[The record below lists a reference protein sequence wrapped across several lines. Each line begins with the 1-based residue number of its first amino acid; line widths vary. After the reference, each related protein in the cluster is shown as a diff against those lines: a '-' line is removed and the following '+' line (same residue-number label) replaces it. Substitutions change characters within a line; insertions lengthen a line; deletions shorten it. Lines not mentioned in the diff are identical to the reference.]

1 MKNFKA
7 ILEYDGTAYHGWQWQ
22 VKRLNLQ
29 QTFEEALEKIVG
41 KKVRVAA
48 SGRTDAGVH
57 AFAQVVSF
65 KLETRHDSSVL
76 LRALNAHLPDSLVVK
91 HLKEMPADFHAQM
104 SAKRKMYA
112 YFILNDA
119 VPAAFLNRVSWEM
132 HRKLDWKEMKKAFKL
147 LEGEHDF
154 KSFQSVGTPVRTS
167 VRTIHKIRVQK
178 VGEGLT
184 KLPKTHPLHFLV
196 HPNLYVIT
204 LEANGFLKQMV
215 RNIIGTVVQVG
226 LGRLKPSDIEKI
238 LKAKDRRKAGMAAP
252 AKGLF
257 LVRVVY

>member
-1 MKNFKA
+1 MKTFKA

-22 VKRLNLQ
+22 DKRLNLQ
-29 QTFEEALEKIVG
+29 QTFEEALEKIAG

-57 AFAQVVSF
+57 ALAQVASF
-65 KLETRHDSSVL
+65 KLETRHDAATI

-91 HLKEMPADFHAQM
+91 HLKEMPEGFHAQM
-104 SAKRKMYA
+104 SARRKMYA

-119 VPAAFLNRVSWEM
+119 VPAAFLNRVSWEI
-132 HRKLDWKEMKKAFKL
+132 HRKLDWKAMKKAFKI

-154 KSFQSVGTPVRTS
+154 KSFQSVGTPVRSTI
-167 VRTIHKIRVQK
+167 RTIYKIRVQK
-178 VGEGLT
+178 VGEGMEKLT
-184 KLPKTHPLHFLV
+184 KNHPLNFLV
-196 HPNLYVIT
+196 HPNLYVVT
-204 LEANGFLKQMV
+204 LESNGFLKQMV

-226 LGRLKPSDIEKI
+226 LGRLKPDDIQKI

-257 LVRVVY
+257 LVKVMY